1 MTINKFYVNI
11 LVDMCQLT
19 ELSVW
24 LIMEERVNFMEH
36 LNNIGE
42 AVVNI
47 ITASENAD
55 GAGIAKG
62 VINIVTNAGGII
74 EDIVHMFVG

>member
-1 MTINKFYVNI
+1 
-11 LVDMCQLT
+11 
-19 ELSVW
+19 
-24 LIMEERVNFMEH
+24 MEEGVNFMEH

-47 ITASENAD
+47 VTASENAD